1 MITVSGKRTVVE
13 DVTVEEIDVVNQL
26 FYNWL
31 QKTIITGYGGVYNV
45 FKVEGGYWTA
55 LDLNGKRVTLRPA
68 AAHEI
73 DMWNAFNS
81 LRTYYERE

>member
-13 DVTVEEIDVVNQL
+13 DVTVEEIDVVNRL

-31 QKTIITGYGGVYNV
+31 QKTIVTGYSNVYNI
-45 FKVEGGYWTA
+45 FKVESGYWTA
-55 LDLNGKRVTLRPA
+55 LDLNGKRVTLRQALP
-68 AAHEI
+68 HEI

-81 LRTYYERE
+81 LRTHYEHE

>member
-1 MITVSGKRTVVE
+1 MITVNGKRTVVE

-26 FYNWL
+26 FYDWL

-45 FKVEGGYWTA
+45 FKVESGYWTA
-55 LDLNGKRVTLRPA
+55 LDLNGKRVTLRQALP
-68 AAHEI
+68 HEI

-81 LRTYYERE
+81 LRTHYERE